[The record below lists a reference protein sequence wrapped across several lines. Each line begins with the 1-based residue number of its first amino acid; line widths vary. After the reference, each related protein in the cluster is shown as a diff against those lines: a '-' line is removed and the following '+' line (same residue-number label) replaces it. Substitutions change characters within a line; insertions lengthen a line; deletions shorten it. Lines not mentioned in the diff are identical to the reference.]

1 MIVLTDIDDTLMRTA
16 RKVSGDPANLK
27 VGAIGKN
34 GQPISFVDNKR
45 EKLIEQFIDKAIS
58 IPVTAR
64 SRAGLKN
71 LKINFSHHAVL
82 NFGAT
87 IVDKNGELDAH
98 WHTFMKEESEYA
110 NQKDAFNFISE
121 NLMQILLDNNV
132 YADLK
137 YSNADEKIFEMRT
150 MVEDGIHAY
159 MNFRDFYPSQEKRKL
174 LRESIRSLLQ
184 QCDFSSYYMYE
195 TDRDLALIP
204 NFISKR
210 SGAEWLINHHYDK
223 NDIIVGLGDHAND
236 LSFMSLCDFIMFPT
250 DSMLNLCL
258 EKGVYV

>member
-1 MIVLTDIDDTLMRTA
+1 MIILTDIDDTLMRTA
-16 RKVSGDPANLK
+16 RKVSGDPAQLK

-34 GQPISFVDNKR
+34 GNPISFIDKKR
-45 EKLIEQFIDKAIS
+45 EKLIEQFIDQAIS
-58 IPVTAR
+58 IPVSAR
-64 SRAGLKN
+64 SKTGLKSLN
-71 LKINFSHHAVL
+71 INFNHHAVL

-87 IVDKNGELDAH
+87 IVDKNGEVDVN
-98 WHTFMKEESEYA
+98 WHALMVEESLFA
-110 NQKDAFNFISE
+110 KQKDAFEFVSSK
-121 NLMQILLDNNV
+121 LLSRLLDNRE

-137 YSNADEKIFEMRT
+137 YSPTEKLFEIKT

-159 MNFRDFYPSQEKRKL
+159 MNFRDFAPSREKRKILKETISTL
-174 LRESIRSLLQ
+174 LN
-184 QCDFSSYYMYE
+184 QCEFSEYYIYE
-195 TDRDLALIP
+195 TDRDLAIIP

-210 SGAEWLINHHYDK
+210 IGSKWLLDKHYSSD
-223 NDIIVGLGDHAND
+223 DVIVGLGDHAND